1 MSKKKSQSEKDQEL
15 VLNFIKSSSDFL
27 VALAN
32 RNEINL
38 DFNLKDSVNKLKSK
52 KNKDT
57 KPKTKK

>member
-1 MSKKKSQSEKDQEL
+1 MTKKKSQSEKDQEL
-15 VLNFIKSSSDFL
+15 VLNFIKSSSEFL

-38 DFNLKDSVNKLKSK
+38 DFNLKDSVDKLKSK